1 MPVFLKNT
9 WLAHWFRISLNVLCV
24 FCILYWASYMNLW
37 AQDIYSC
44 DGNVIVLGTFLFYFF
59 FSRTGT
65 PFCPVSQDVLNIS

>member
-24 FCILYWASYMNLW
+24 FCILYWASYMYLW

-59 FSRTGT
+59 
-65 PFCPVSQDVLNIS
+65 SQGQELLSVLSVRMY

>member
-59 FSRTGT
+59 
-65 PFCPVSQDVLNIS
+65 SQGQELLSVLSVRMY

>member
-1 MPVFLKNT
+1 
-9 WLAHWFRISLNVLCV
+9 
-24 FCILYWASYMNLW
+24 MNLW

-65 PFCPVSQDVLNIS
+65 PFCPVSQDVLNISWMNKQMKESMKDQLNQKTLIPWWLRW